1 MAEHNMKKTLL
12 EAYGAKSFLKVYPVL
27 AIDQIKFSFAEK
39 GKENDGIDCYM
50 SVEEFMADFVD
61 IINTGELR
69 KLLYNAKKSMI
80 EQNLN
85 YGEQVYKS
93 KIGKSGEILR
103 QFNIQ
108 PGKTTDLVFQA
119 TSSGKGS
126 AKKTITVGCEYRELK
141 IMAKKWS
148 YLEENNE
155 AHMFEKYSLKNM
167 ASSFIPEDIGETVSE
182 ETPMEETEQVQT
194 SNEARGEQ
202 RKPYGYSSTPSTTAK
217 DNEKEENAA
226 ESKSTPVSV
235 NTFKL
240 KVIDSVVDTSSGN
253 KALKGVTTNGVNY
266 FVIISKDKVSQLQ
279 EFLGMCQKG
288 NIISFRGAAKGDRI
302 YFDSIVS

>member
-1 MAEHNMKKTLL
+1 MAHEIKKTLL
-12 EAYGAKSFLKVYPVL
+12 EAYGAKSFVKVYPVL

-69 KLLYNAKKSMI
+69 RLLYNAKKTMV

-108 PGKTTDLVFQA
+108 PGKSTDLVFQA
-119 TSSGKGS
+119 TSSGKGT

-148 YLEENNE
+148 YLEKNNE
-155 AHMFEKYSLKNM
+155 AHMLEKYSLKNM
-167 ASSFIPEDIGETVSE
+167 ESSFVPDASTVGETVSAD
-182 ETPMEETEQVQT
+182 VQT
-194 SNEARGEQ
+194 EVQTAQS
-202 RKPYGYSSTPSTTAK
+202 KPVSTPYSYSATP
-217 DNEKEENAA
+217 
-226 ESKSTPVSV
+226 TPVPGTVKEPVEKPADVKNTTVSV
-235 NTFKL
+235 STFKL
-240 KVIDSVVDTSSGN
+240 KVTDSVVDMSSGN
-253 KALKGVTTNGVNY
+253 KALRGVTSNGVNY
-266 FVIISKDKVSQLQ
+266 CVIIPKEKVTVLQ
-279 EFLGMCQKG
+279 DFLSMCQAG
-288 NIISFRGAAKGDRI
+288 NIISFKGAAKGDRI
-302 YFDSIVS
+302 YFDSLVA

>member
-1 MAEHNMKKTLL
+1 MAAHDIKKTLL

-69 KLLYNAKKSMI
+69 KLLYNAKKAMI

-108 PGKTTDLVFQA
+108 PGKSTDLVFQA

-148 YLEENNE
+148 YLEKNNE
-155 AHMFEKYSLKNM
+155 AHMLEKYSLKNM
-167 ASSFIPEDIGETVSE
+167 ASSFVPDASTVGETVSADVQAE
-182 ETPMEETEQVQT
+182 VQTGTTKPVNTPYSYSATPTPAPNTVKEPVEKPTETPNTNNT
-194 SNEARGEQ
+194 
-202 RKPYGYSSTPSTTAK
+202 
-217 DNEKEENAA
+217 
-226 ESKSTPVSV
+226 VSV
-235 NTFKL
+235 STFKL
-240 KVIDSVVDTSSGN
+240 KVTDSVVEMSSGN
-253 KALKGVTTNGVNY
+253 KALRGVTNNGVNY
-266 FVIISKDKVSQLQ
+266 CVIIPKEKATVLQ
-279 EFLGMCQKG
+279 DFLSMCQAG
-288 NIISFRGAAKGDRI
+288 NIISFKGAAKGDRI
-302 YFDSIVS
+302 YFDSLVA